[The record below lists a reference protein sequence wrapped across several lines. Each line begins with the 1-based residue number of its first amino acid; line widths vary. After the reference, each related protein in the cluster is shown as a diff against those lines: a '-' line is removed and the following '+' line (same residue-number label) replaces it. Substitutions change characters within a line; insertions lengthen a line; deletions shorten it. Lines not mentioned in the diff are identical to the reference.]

1 MKREKSAVF
10 ASAAG
15 ISTGISKRLRKSARV
30 AMGEVLKAKKGE
42 RVLIITNPNR
52 DVELISMALYDAS
65 LARGAE
71 PTLIFQPPK
80 TQFDFAED
88 AVIHALR
95 AEPEIILSISH
106 HKLGKDRFALK
117 RPYEHGGKTYGHVF
131 NYLVETKKARSFW
144 SPSVTVDMFERAVP
158 INYKRLKANCKKL
171 KSILDRAAEVHVKTR
186 AGTDLVIGVRGRKAR
201 TDDGDF
207 SRPGAGGNV
216 PAGEVFISPELG
228 TGEGTIVFDGCI
240 SSKGGVIIIK
250 KPIVATVK
258 NNMVTGLEGGREA
271 RELKATLTAAKKTTR
286 EFAKK
291 GLLSKKAVPGYLKNI
306 YNLGELGIGLN
317 ENAKI
322 VGKMLEDEKVFRTCH
337 IAIGANYDRDAEA
350 LNHLDGLVQRPTI
363 EVRDAKGRPAV
374 IMRNGN
380 IIV

>member
-1 MKREKSAVF
+1 MKKNEGAVF
-10 ASAAG
+10 AGTAG
-15 ISTGISKRLRKSARV
+15 LSKKLMKSARV
-30 AMGEVLKAKKGE
+30 AMGEVLKARRGE
-42 RVLIITNPNR
+42 RVLIITNPAR
-52 DVELISMALYDAS
+52 DVELISMALYDAA
-65 LARGAE
+65 LARGAR
-71 PTLIFQPPK
+71 PTLIFQPQK

-117 RPYEHGGKTYGHVF
+117 KPYKYRGKTYGHVF
-131 NYLVETKKARSFW
+131 NYLIESKKSRSFW
-144 SPSVTVDMFERAVP
+144 SPSVTVGMFERTVP
-158 INYKRLKANCKKL
+158 IDYRKLRANCRKLKA
-171 KSILDRAAEVHVKTR
+171 ILDRAAEVHITAR
-186 AGTDLVIGVRGRKAR
+186 AGTDLLIGARGRKAR

-207 SRPGAGGNV
+207 SRPGTGGNV

-228 TGEGTIVFDGCI
+228 KGEGTIVFDGCI

-258 NNMVTGLEGGREA
+258 KNMVTRIEGGREA
-271 RELKATLTAAKKTTR
+271 RELKATLTAAKRSTR

-322 VGKMLEDEKVFRTCH
+322 VGKMLEDEKVFKTCH

-350 LNHLDGLVQRPTI
+350 LNHLDGLVKRPTI
-363 EVRDAKGRPAV
+363 EVRDARGRATV
-374 IMRNGN
+374 IMKNGN
-380 IIV
+380 IMV